1 MNTSNSLKK
10 IIYLIVFV
18 ASIVVLFTLDHFMK
32 KYEYHILKKVDYNNL
47 NYSNQES
54 GSDLAKVKT
63 FIESEKTRHK
73 QVNIRFMM
81 KTNSFK
87 NWTNVFQTAPLN
99 AGIRM
104 ELSEPATLAII
115 IRMKHGSPRGYDLLR
130 DLQQQKWYPVEID
143 IDLNKHVTVMIDGEK
158 VLDVIEP
165 DIDYDISEI
174 AVGSG
179 FSKMRNFDGSL
190 AEFQIHYILYKRNQ
204 FLAILIDLSKILAF
218 IIVFMVPYHFL
229 NRYASD

>member
-1 MNTSNSLKK
+1 
-10 IIYLIVFV
+10 
-18 ASIVVLFTLDHFMK
+18 
-32 KYEYHILKKVDYNNL
+32 
-47 NYSNQES
+47 
-54 GSDLAKVKT
+54 
-63 FIESEKTRHK
+63 
-73 QVNIRFMM
+73 
-81 KTNSFK
+81 
-87 NWTNVFQTAPLN
+87 
-99 AGIRM
+99 M

-115 IRMKHGSPRGYDLLR
+115 IRMKHRSLRGYDLLR